1 MVERDRGY
9 VLKPEAP
16 GGEEPAMTREDA
28 ALRVDENRDVE
39 PERRDAVG
47 DAGDLPGG
55 MNARVSLI
63 GPQSL
68 DRQPADRNPLARFSY
83 YDGHSGGA

>member
-1 MVERDRGY
+1 MARKD
-9 VLKPEAP
+9 
-16 GGEEPAMTREDA
+16 PA
-28 ALRVDENRDVE
+28 LFVDKNRDVE

-47 DAGDLPGG
+47 DAGDLPGD

-68 DRQPADRNPLARFSY
+68 DRQPADRNALMARAAAASIN
-83 YDGHSGGA
+83 GGR